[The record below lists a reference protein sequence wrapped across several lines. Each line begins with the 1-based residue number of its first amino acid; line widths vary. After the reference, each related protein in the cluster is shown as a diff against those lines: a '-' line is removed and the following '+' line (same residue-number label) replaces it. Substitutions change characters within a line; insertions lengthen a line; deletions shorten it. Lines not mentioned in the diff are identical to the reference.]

1 MQIVECGCVP
11 QLSHLIYIY
20 GVSRCIFKVACLW
33 VLTLGGVVV
42 ASPSVGQIEGR
53 RETYPRGRG
62 VSATSVFYT

>member
-1 MQIVECGCVP
+1 MP
-11 QLSHLIYIY
+11 QSSHLIYIHVY

-42 ASPSVGQIEGR
+42 ASPSGGQVEGR
-53 RETYPRGRG
+53 RETYPRGGG